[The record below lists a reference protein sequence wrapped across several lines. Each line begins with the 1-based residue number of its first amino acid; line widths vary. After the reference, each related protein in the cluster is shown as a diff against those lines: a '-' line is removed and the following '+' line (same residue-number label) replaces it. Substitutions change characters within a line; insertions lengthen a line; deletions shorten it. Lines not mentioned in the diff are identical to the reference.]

1 MNVVQPLLLV
11 AVLLGGCLG
20 CGLWFVLTREER
32 LERRRQEQKGRKTT
46 ERNSG
51 FSDRGGNKA
60 SIAFF
65 AAMTALTA
73 IMIWAGLINHHL
85 PEWLLWATTV
95 L

>member
-1 MNVVQPLLLV
+1 MNMVESLLLV

-20 CGLWFVLTREER
+20 CGLWFILTRGER
-32 LERRRQEQKGRKTT
+32 LERHRQKQAGRKTA

-51 FSDRGGNKA
+51 FSDRSGNNA
-60 SIAFF
+60 SIVLF

-85 PEWLLWATTV
+85 PDWLLWATTV